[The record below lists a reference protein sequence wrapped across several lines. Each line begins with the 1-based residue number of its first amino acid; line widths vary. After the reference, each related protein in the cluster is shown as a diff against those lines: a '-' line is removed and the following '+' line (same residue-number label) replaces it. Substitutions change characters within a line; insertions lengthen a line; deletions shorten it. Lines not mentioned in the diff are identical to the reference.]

1 MTGHVADGAV
11 RPVER
16 VRLCWNSKQ
25 FWLASAEGNDAS
37 HGIVGRDAYRDAISR
52 DYLDPEAAHAAAQLG
67 QDFVAG
73 VALHAVKT
81 AAVNRH
87 DRALHV
93 DEIVLAQMASN
104 PFLFLAFSSQL
115 SAFGG
120 LSADS

>member
-1 MTGHVADGAV
+1 MADHVAHGAV
-11 RPVER
+11 GPVESD
-16 VRLCWNSKQ
+16 RLYWNSKQ

-37 HGIVGRDAYRDAISR
+37 HGIVGRDAYRDAISG

-93 DEIVLAQMASN
+93 DEIVLAQMASI
-104 PFLFLAFSSQL
+104 PFLFLAVSGRCQR
-115 SAFGG
+115 
-120 LSADS
+120 